1 MLISKLLPTN
11 FFRMELSK
19 PLNLKSI
26 KYHALLVV
34 LLISGLIYFLKILEY
49 EKFNPE
55 TRII

>member
-26 KYHALLVV
+26 KYSR
-34 LLISGLIYFLKILEY
+34 LISSSFNFRTYLFLK
-49 EKFNPE
+49 N
-55 TRII
+55 TRI